1 MDGAVTSFDQFCLPD
16 MIWER
21 MQNIL
26 PKYRKSRKAGRP
38 LKDLRGAGT
47 LIGREFV
54 YSNSWRIFPVCSLLS
69 RHFGEFPRSRKDESC
84 QKQSKNFGPASRPK
98 CLQKSRNSGGF

>member
-26 PKYRKSRKAGRP
+26 PKYRKSRKGGRP
-38 LKDLRGAGT
+38 RKELRRVPPFSIACAPDT
-47 LIGREFV
+47 
-54 YSNSWRIFPVCSLLS
+54 
-69 RHFGEFPRSRKDESC
+69 
-84 QKQSKNFGPASRPK
+84 
-98 CLQKSRNSGGF
+98 SGK

>member
-26 PKYRKSRKAGRP
+26 PKYRKSRKGGR
-38 LKDLRGAGT
+38 
-47 LIGREFV
+47 
-54 YSNSWRIFPVCSLLS
+54 
-69 RHFGEFPRSRKDESC
+69 HRKD
-84 QKQSKNFGPASRPK
+84 SRRVADAIFYRTGNRCHWKANP
-98 CLQKSRNSGGF
+98 LLL